1 MNAKAPKNSAKGSSP
16 VSKTSSGPRK
26 SKATR
31 WRVGVLIGVHVIFA
45 IHIAHWLTTGST
57 VSPLEPS
64 EAMDFAKYS
73 VVNTGLVF
81 FALTILSTLFL
92 GRWFCGWAC
101 HVVALQDLS
110 RAFLIKIGIRPRPL
124 RSRWMAVL
132 PILAAFYMFFWPLVY
147 RIYIQDPLAVREVAL
162 VKEGFWDTF
171 PTWGPALLT
180 FFVAGFV
187 AVYFL
192 GAKGFCTYACPYGAV
207 FGVMDRVAPGRIR
220 VTDACVE
227 CGHCTLSCTSNVDV
241 SREVHDYGMV
251 VDSGCMKCMDCVSV
265 CPENALYFGLGK
277 PAILAKP
284 RQEKRPARKPLPL
297 VEEAAGTAAALFG
310 YFAVRGFEQERGF
323 LLSVGVAACFAYLV
337 ILLVRL
343 VRRKDVKLPGLVL
356 KEGGKAKPMGVAL
369 ALGTLGIAACA
380 VPYGIVPEVSTW
392 RASAAMAR
400 LDDARGRWFEPGRPD
415 LSAEEQEAA
424 KELLANAKT
433 IRARTRARSLGNTE
447 RLMWGE
453 LFNGNVEG
461 FEQHIAEALRYPRA
475 GVGIMTLFGDE
486 LRSRGELTQ
495 AEAAYRTVLEA
506 HPNQIR
512 PALHL
517 AQMLDGRGDRQGAAL
532 VMDEALK
539 AAPEATPERA
549 RLLSQRAIIRF
560 NLEDMDGAIA
570 DLKGAVESDPFL
582 PAVRDTL
589 WRVLMEKQ
597 RPVEAI
603 EVLRGGIALEG
614 SSLELRAHL
623 SQVLLVTGKRD
634 EAVKEAVELAG
645 LAQGDERLMSVV
657 RAVLGQAGATAEL
670 EKLK

>member
-1 MNAKAPKNSAKGSSP
+1 MNAKATKKAAESCSTASATKA
-16 VSKTSSGPRK
+16 GPRK

-31 WRVGVLIGVHVIFA
+31 WRAAVLILVHVLAA
-45 IHIAHWLTTGST
+45 IHIAHWLSTGRT

-81 FALTILSTLFL
+81 FALTILSTLLL

-110 RAFLIKIGIRPRPL
+110 RALLIKIGIRPRPL
-124 RSRWMAVL
+124 RSRWMALL

-147 RIYIQDPLAVREVAL
+147 RVYIQDPLAVREVAMA
-162 VKEGFWDTF
+162 KEGFWDTF
-171 PTWGPALLT
+171 PTWGPAILT

-220 VTDACVE
+220 VTDACKE
-227 CGHCTLSCTSNVDV
+227 CGHCTLTCTSNVDV

-251 VDSGCMKCMDCVSV
+251 VDPGCMKCMDCVSV

-297 VEEAAGTAAALFG
+297 VEEATGTVAALFG
-310 YFAVRGFEQERGF
+310 YFAVRGFYQEQGF

-337 ILLVRL
+337 ILAVRL

-356 KEGGKAKPMGVAL
+356 KEGGKAKPMGVVL
-369 ALGTLGIAACA
+369 ALGTLGVAACA

-392 RASAAMAR
+392 RASAAWNR
-400 LDDARGRWFEPGRPD
+400 LGDARGRWFEPGRLP

-424 KELLANAKT
+424 NVLLANAKT
-433 IRARTRARSLGNTE
+433 VRDRSGVRSLGNTE

-453 LFNGNVEG
+453 LFTGNVAG
-461 FEQHIAEALRYPRA
+461 FEEHIGEALRYRRA
-475 GVGIMTLFGDE
+475 GVGIMTLLADE
-486 LRSRGELTQ
+486 LRSRGEVDR
-495 AEAAYRTVLEA
+495 AEEAYRAVLDA
-506 HPNQIR
+506 HPDQIR
-512 PALHL
+512 ASLHL
-517 AQMLDGRGDRQGAAL
+517 AQMLDGEGDRKGAEAVMDAAL
-532 VMDEALK
+532 EVDLEL
-539 AAPEATPERA
+539 PSDRA
-549 RLLSQRAIIRF
+549 RLEAQRAIIRF
-560 NLEDMDGAIA
+560 NLQDMDGAIV
-570 DLKGAVESDPFL
+570 DLKSALKNDPLL

-589 WRVLMEKQ
+589 WRVLMETQ
-597 RPVEAI
+597 RPDEAI

-614 SSLELRAHL
+614 SSSELRAHL
-623 SQVLLVTGKRD
+623 CQVLLVTGKRD
-634 EAVKEAVELAG
+634 EAVKEALA
-645 LAQGDERLMSVV
+645 LASLANGDERLMSVV
-657 RAVLGQAGATAEL
+657 KAVLNQAGATEEL
-670 EKLK
+670 KKL

>member
-1 MNAKAPKNSAKGSSP
+1 MSAQSQKKVSSD
-16 VSKTSSGPRK
+16 GPRR

-31 WRVGVLIGVHVIFA
+31 WRVGVLIGVHVLFA
-45 IHIAHWLTTGST
+45 VHIAHWLSTGST

-110 RAFLIKIGIRPRPL
+110 RALLIKVGIRPRPL
-124 RSRWMAVL
+124 RSRWMALL
-132 PILAAFYMFFWPLVY
+132 PILAAFYMFFWPLIY
-147 RIYIQDPLAVREVAL
+147 RVYIQDPLAVREVAL
-162 VKEGFWDTF
+162 ATEGFWDTF

-220 VTDACVE
+220 VTDACKE
-227 CGHCTLSCTSNVDV
+227 CGHCTLTCTSNVDV

-251 VDSGCMKCMDCVSV
+251 VDPGCMKCMDCVSV

-297 VEEAAGTAAALFG
+297 IEELTGTAAALFG

-337 ILLVRL
+337 IILLRL

-356 KEGGKAKPMGVAL
+356 KEGGKARPMGVVL
-369 ALGTLGIAACA
+369 ALGTLGVAACA

-392 RASAAMAR
+392 RASAAWTRLGSAR
-400 LDDARGRWFEPGRPD
+400 SRWFEPGRQD

-424 KELLANAKT
+424 KALLANAKT
-433 IRARTRARSLGNTE
+433 IRARTRLHSLGNTE

-453 LFNGNVEG
+453 LLTGNVVG
-461 FEQHIAEALRYPRA
+461 FEKHIGEALLYPRA

-486 LRSRGELTQ
+486 LRSRGELVQ
-495 AEAAYRTVLEA
+495 AETAYRTALEA

-512 PALHL
+512 ASLHL
-517 AQMLDGRGDRQGAAL
+517 AQMLDAQGSAAAAAA
-532 VMDEALK
+532 VMDQALETV
-539 AAPEATPERA
+539 PEASSDRA
-549 RLLSQRAIIRF
+549 RLLAQRAILRF
-560 NLEDMDGAIA
+560 NLQDVEGAIT
-570 DLKGAVESDPFL
+570 DLHSALVDDPNQ
-582 PAVRDTL
+582 PAVRNTL

-597 RPVEAI
+597 RPDEAI
-603 EVLRGGIALEG
+603 QVLRDGIAVEG

-623 SQVLLVTGKRD
+623 SQVLLVTGKADGAIR
-634 EAVKEAVELAG
+634 EAVELGA
-645 LAQGDERLMSVV
+645 LAQGDERLMAVV
-657 RAVLGQAGATAEL
+657 RAVLEQAGAADEL
-670 EKLK
+670 KKLK